1 MLYKNLSIEELQAY
15 LKTAEEEY
23 EALVKEGNNIDISR
37 GKPCKQQLELSN
49 GLFGIVDELP
59 SAGADI
65 RNYGGTEGLDGIRD
79 IFASMLGVERAN
91 VIAYGNSSLNLMFD
105 AISRAFQFGIMGEM
119 PWCKLDKVRFLCPS
133 PGYDRHFGVTEIFG
147 VEMITIPMDDNGP
160 NMDVVEEY
168 VAKDPSVKG
177 IWCVPKYSNPTG
189 ITYSDKVVMR
199 LATMKCI
206 SKDFRIFWDN
216 AYCVHDLYSDKK
228 DELLNLYKVAKE
240 AGNEDRVYMFTSFS
254 KVTFPGSAIA
264 AFAASEAN
272 IKDSLKYIK
281 MQTIGPNKVNQ
292 YAHLKFLKDIDNVKA
307 HMAKHAE
314 IVRPK
319 FEAVYA
325 ALDEKL
331 GECDIACWSKPN
343 GGYFISYDVLRGCA
357 KKIGELCKK
366 AGLIITPAGATYPY
380 GIDDNDCNIRI
391 APTFTTAEELT
402 AAIKILIV
410 CTKVACFAKLIELK
424 KNQK

>member
-1 MLYKNLSIEELQAY
+1 MLYKNLSNEELQSQLNAA
-15 LKTAEEEY
+15 LGEY
-23 EALVKEGNNIDISR
+23 DALIKEGRNIDISR
-37 GKPCKQQLELSN
+37 GKPCIQQLDLSN
-49 GLFGIVDELP
+49 GLFNAIDELP
-59 SAGADI
+59 AVGTDI

-79 IFASMLGVERAN
+79 IFAAMLGVERAN
-91 VIAYGNSSLNLMFD
+91 VMACGNSSLNLMFD
-105 AISRAFQFGIMGEM
+105 AIARAFQFGIMGET
-119 PWCKLDKVRFLCPS
+119 PWNKLDKVRFLCPS
-133 PGYDRHFGVTEIFG
+133 PGYDRHFGVTETFG
-147 VEMITIPMDDNGP
+147 VEMIAVPMRNDGP
-160 NMDVVEEY
+160 DMDIVEEY
-168 VAKDPSVKG
+168 VASDPSIKG

-189 ITYSDKVVMR
+189 ITYSDEVVKR
-199 LATMKCI
+199 LASMPCAG
-206 SKDFRIFWDN
+206 KDFRIFWDN
-216 AYCVHDLYSDKK
+216 AYCIHDLYGDKH
-228 DELLNLYKVAKE
+228 DELLNLYKTAKE

-272 IKDSLKYIK
+272 IKDSKKYIS

-314 IVRPK
+314 IIRPK
-319 FEAVYA
+319 FEAIYT
-325 ALDEKL
+325 ALDEQL
-331 GECDIACWSKPN
+331 GENDIACWSRPN
-343 GGYFISYDVLRGCA
+343 GGYFISYDVLGGCA

-402 AAIKILIV
+402 AAIKILIT
-410 CTKVACFAKLIELK
+410 CTKVACFTKLLESRS
-424 KNQK
+424 